1 MKGKVVYVV
10 YKHSDV
16 YPMNN
21 EKEFPEAVVVQFH
34 SVTEGVEYFL
44 EGVHNNVEI
53 PVVPSEWRISTKY
66 FIRKKFLIILL
77 GASAIHKS

>member
-1 MKGKVVYVV
+1 MKGKVVYFV

-34 SVTEGVEYFL
+34 AMAEGVEPFL
-44 EGVHNNVEI
+44 GGLPNTVAI
-53 PVVPSEWRISTKY
+53 PVVSD
-66 FIRKKFLIILL
+66 
-77 GASAIHKS
+77 

>member
-1 MKGKVVYVV
+1 
-10 YKHSDV
+10 
-16 YPMNN
+16 MNN

-34 SVTEGVEYFL
+34 AMAEGVEPFL
-44 EGVHNNVEI
+44 EGLPNTVAI
-53 PVVPSEWRISTKY
+53 PVVSDEWRISTKY